1 MAEAKLLQGHPL
13 GALWGFR
20 IHGGRGA
27 DLGLGPISSDLT
39 DPHGWL
45 WLHFPLS
52 DQRARDFM
60 DRFAAAPAEA
70 RALLQSPDPHPQ
82 IHVSEGWTYGVL
94 PDYERD
100 LEGRSTSHGR
110 LRFAFDDARLLTARR
125 HSLLVID
132 KLRHAVTEGAP
143 MPSPKDVVIAHV
155 HRYCE
160 AAEDQLDETTLALDH
175 AEDRV
180 LGDHRALEE
189 ISLGPVRR
197 DLSRRHREFSM
208 LRVALA
214 RAGARH
220 ADCVLNKDL
229 PALIQRTEDV
239 DREIVTLQDRARLLH
254 EELDTKMT
262 SATNRTLRT
271 LTVISTLL
279 LPPTVIVGAFGMN
292 LKGIPFDTSNGG
304 FWLACSVCAITVGA
318 AYALLRRMDVL

>member
-1 MAEAKLLQGHPL
+1 MADAKLLQGHPL

-27 DLGLGPISSDLT
+27 DLGFGPLDSELT

-45 WLHFPLS
+45 WLHFALS
-52 DQRARDFM
+52 DQRARDFL
-60 DRFAAAPAEA
+60 DRFSAAPAEA
-70 RALLQSPDPHPQ
+70 RALLQSSDPQPQ
-82 IHVSEGWTYGVL
+82 IHLSGAWTYGVL

-110 LRFAFDDARLLTARR
+110 LRFAFDDRRLLTARR

-132 KLRHAVTEGAP
+132 KLRHAVAEGFGL
-143 MPSPKDVVIAHV
+143 PSPKDALIAHI

-160 AAEDQLDETTLALDH
+160 AAEDQLDETTAALDH
-175 AEDRV
+175 AEDQV

-189 ISLGPVRR
+189 INLGPVRR
-197 DLSRRHREFSM
+197 ELSRCHREFSM
-208 LRVALA
+208 LRVALS

-220 ADCVLNKDL
+220 ADCVLTRDL

-254 EELDTKMT
+254 EEIDTKMT

-292 LKGIPFDTSNGG
+292 LKGIPFESGNTG
-304 FWLACSVCAITVGA
+304 FWAACGVCAITVGA